1 MRIGIFLAYW
11 PWFSPEDQVEEWT
24 LPLPEGAGT
33 GLGKPLRLLARP
45 VQERIPIYLG
55 AIGPRAVR
63 QVGEL
68 ADGWLPF
75 MFTPR
80 APDVLLDPLREGAEA
95 AGRSPADVDIAPVVP
110 VAVDE
115 DLAAA
120 RDAARPWLA
129 FYLGAMGAPEKN
141 FYVELAERYG
151 FGPPARACQE
161 RFLAGDRAGAVAE
174 IPDDLVDF
182 GAIATTPD
190 RLADRL
196 AEYEAAG
203 ATTLVAVPSGDR
215 AATVRLIARAA
226 TSQRVG

>member
-1 MRIGIFLAYW
+1 MRAILAREAPLEY
-11 PWFSPEDQVEEWT
+11 QGEEWT

-80 APDVLLDPLREGAEA
+80 APDVLLDPLREGVEA

-110 VAVDE
+110 VA
-115 DLAAA
+115 
-120 RDAARPWLA
+120 PP
-129 FYLGAMGAPEKN
+129 APPAPAPLPSPGGGGGGGGGGHHCHHDPQCKPHGTPSPTPSP
-141 FYVELAERYG
+141 APST
-151 FGPPARACQE
+151 GPPAA
-161 RFLAGDRAGAVAE
+161 DVAE
-174 IPDDLVDF
+174 
-182 GAIATTPD
+182 
-190 RLADRL
+190 RR
-196 AEYEAAG
+196 
-203 ATTLVAVPSGDR
+203 
-215 AATVRLIARAA
+215 
-226 TSQRVG
+226 